1 MTGGQLETILYNA
14 LKAMDLPINGEVYY
28 SGMRPTQ
35 NGNDPNKEDIVVR
48 SLTGDN
54 KQVQKG
60 SCLIN
65 VYVPDITVAS
75 GAVLKDK
82 RRTDTLEQWAAT
94 LPKALTRA
102 TGILFRP
109 SGMITTLKE
118 PDIKEH
124 FVSLKMDFK
133 LLNEHY

>member
-1 MTGGQLETILYNA
+1 MAWRWNSFRSIMKITPSSVTRTAAGGSRCSSSNRGPP
-14 LKAMDLPINGEVYY
+14 LP
-28 SGMRPTQ
+28 
-35 NGNDPNKEDIVVR
+35 
-48 SLTGDN
+48 
-54 KQVQKG
+54 
-60 SCLIN
+60 
-65 VYVPDITVAS
+65 TV
-75 GAVLKDK
+75 
-82 RRTDTLEQWAAT
+82 
-94 LPKALTRA
+94 LTRA

>member
-94 LPKALTRA
+94 LPKALTKA

>member
-14 LKAMDLPINGEVYY
+14 LKAMDLPITGEVYY

-35 NGNDPNKEDIVVR
+35 NGNDQNKEDIVVR

-60 SCLIN
+60 SCLVN

-82 RRTDTLEQWAAT
+82 RRTDALEQWATT

>member
-14 LKAMDLPINGEVYY
+14 LKTMVLPINGEVYY

-60 SCLIN
+60 SCLVN

-82 RRTDTLEQWAAT
+82 RRTDALEQWATT

>member
-82 RRTDTLEQWAAT
+82 RRTDTLEQWA
-94 LPKALTRA
+94 
-102 TGILFRP
+102 
-109 SGMITTLKE
+109 TLKE

>member
-35 NGNDPNKEDIVVR
+35 NGNDQNKEDIVVR

-60 SCLIN
+60 SCLVNI
-65 VYVPDITVAS
+65 YVPDITVAS

-82 RRTDTLEQWAAT
+82 RRTDTLEQWATT

>member
-82 RRTDTLEQWAAT
+82 RRTDTLEQWATT
-94 LPKALTRA
+94 LPTVLTRA

>member
-1 MTGGQLETILYNA
+1 
-14 LKAMDLPINGEVYY
+14 
-28 SGMRPTQ
+28 MRPTQ
-35 NGNDPNKEDIVVR
+35 NGNDQNKEDIVVR

-82 RRTDTLEQWAAT
+82 RRTDTLEQWATT
-94 LPKALTRA
+94 LPTVLTRA

>member
-14 LKAMDLPINGEVYY
+14 LKAMALPINGEVYY

-60 SCLIN
+60 SCLVN

-82 RRTDTLEQWAAT
+82 RRTDTLEQWATT
-94 LPKALTRA
+94 LPTVLTRA

>member
-82 RRTDTLEQWAAT
+82 RRTDTLEQWVAT

>member
-14 LKAMDLPINGEVYY
+14 LKTMVLPINGEVYY

-35 NGNDPNKEDIVVR
+35 NGNDQNKEDIVVR

-60 SCLIN
+60 SCLVN

-82 RRTDTLEQWAAT
+82 RRTDALEQWAAT
-94 LPKALTRA
+94 LPTVFTKA

>member
-14 LKAMDLPINGEVYY
+14 LKAMVLPINGEVYY

-60 SCLIN
+60 SCLVN

-82 RRTDTLEQWAAT
+82 RRTDTLEQWATT
-94 LPKALTRA
+94 LPTVLTKA

>member
-60 SCLIN
+60 SCLVN

-82 RRTDTLEQWAAT
+82 RRTDALEQWATT
-94 LPKALTRA
+94 LPTVLTRA